1 MIIKFFLKTLF
12 PSILFFLIP
21 LKNNFF
27 FEDNKNLIEF
37 ELSFCKSQESYNVNN
52 ILDKEFKSFPK
63 SQNFGISNGTY
74 WFKLTFKETSN
85 ASNLIGYVPTHNI
98 HNIDIYVQQKSGIQF
113 VSSVGNHVKETNSVL
128 GSQFPSFLIDLEANK
143 KTTYFLKVNFIKE
156 ANFPI
161 KIFEESEFFSYI
173 SNKKTFNSLYYGSC
187 FIIVLL
193 NLFFY
198 QKLKDNTY
206 LFYALFLLSLMVKLF
221 MYDGSLI
228 NLFRENDFYHSL
240 ELIIHLSNEIFFL
253 LFSIKFLNLDKN
265 NPLAIKIFF
274 LFPITLLVLYACY
287 FYSKNF
293 TFIAI
298 ADTIGVLLFP
308 ILWFYGI
315 HKMKKMTHAK
325 FYVLGYFL
333 LVPLAVFFIIGYSFG
348 FWKVH
353 GDMLI
358 VKIASWLDIIVFTY
372 AISYRMNF
380 KIRKDDAD
388 ILELKQ
394 QVEDTKTINV
404 KSISTSNPYFLL
416 LSENDFSIKPFTLR
430 EIEILTYLNEDYNN
444 REISEKLF
452 ISSNTVKS
460 HIRNIYSK
468 LNVNNRSE
476 LKEKT
481 SSLSN

>member
-1 MIIKFFLKTLF
+1 MIIKFFLKSLF

-37 ELSFCKSQESYNVNN
+37 ELSFYKSQESYNVDN

-63 SQNFGISNGTY
+63 SQNFGIANGTY
-74 WFKLTFKETSN
+74 WFKLTFKETTST
-85 ASNLIGYVPTHNI
+85 SNLIGYIPTHNI
-98 HNIDIYVQQKSGIQF
+98 HNIDIYVQQKSGIQY
-113 VSSVGNHVKETNSVL
+113 VSSVGNHVKETNLVV
-128 GSQFPSFLIDLEANK
+128 GSQFPSFIIDLEADK

-161 KIFEESEFFSYI
+161 KIFEENEFFSYI

-187 FIIVLL
+187 LIVVLL
-193 NLFFY
+193 NLFFFV
-198 QKLKDNTY
+198 KLKDKTY

-228 NLFRENDFYHSL
+228 NLFRGIDFYHSL
-240 ELIIHLSNEIFFL
+240 ELIIHISNEIFFL
-253 LFSIKFLNLDKN
+253 LFSIKFLNLDKK

-298 ADTIGVLLFP
+298 ADTLGVLLFP

-315 HKMKKMTHAK
+315 HKMKKVTHAR
-325 FYVLGYFL
+325 FYVFGYFL

-353 GDMLI
+353 GDMVI

-372 AISYRMNF
+372 AISYRMNS
-380 KIRKDDAD
+380 KIRKDNENL
-388 ILELKQ
+388 LELKQ
-394 QVEDTKTINV
+394 MLEDTKIINI
-404 KSISTSNPYFLL
+404 KNTSSSNPYFSL
-416 LSENDFSIKPFTLR
+416 LSENDISRKPLTLR
-430 EIEILTYLNEDYNN
+430 EIDILIYLNEDYNN
-444 REISEKLF
+444 RDISEKLF

-468 LNVNNRSE
+468 LNVNNRNE

-481 SSLSN
+481 SPISI